1 MRAIVIAQYG
11 GPEQLVLRELPD
23 PEPLPGH
30 VVIEVAAFGLNHA
43 EIYFRQ
49 GVWGDVAKVSGI
61 ECVGRVKIDPDGH
74 LAPGQTV
81 AALMG
86 GMGRTI
92 DGSYAEQ
99 TRVPA
104 SNVVPLDTRLPW
116 EELAAIPE
124 SYATA
129 WTCLQRNLALE
140 RTHTVLIRGATSAL
154 GQAAVNIAVL
164 AGAQVIATTR
174 NPARFAS
181 LQALGA
187 HETLIEAPVLAPAV
201 RTRHPRGIDA
211 VLDLI
216 GTSTLLDSL
225 AAVRPD
231 GRVCM
236 AGFLGGAEPLAAF
249 DPLMHMPS
257 GVHLSFFASA
267 FTFGHADYPLAGI
280 PLQAIV
286 ERAASG
292 AYKAKPARVFRF
304 EEIQKAHRLMEAGDA
319 NGKIVVRV

>member
-11 GPEQLVLRELPD
+11 GPEQLVLRDLPE

-30 VVIEVAAFGLNHA
+30 VLIEVEAFGLNHA

-61 ECVGRVKIDPDGH
+61 ECVGRVKADPDGR
-74 LAPGQTV
+74 LAPGRTV

-92 DGSYAEQ
+92 NGSYAEV

-104 SNVVPLDTRLPW
+104 ANVVPLDTTMPW
-116 EELAAIPE
+116 EELAALPE

-129 WTCLQRNLALE
+129 WTCLQRNLALAD
-140 RTHTVLIRGATSAL
+140 RQTLLIRGATSAL
-154 GQAAVNIAVL
+154 GQAAVNIAAQ

-187 HETLIEAPVLAPAV
+187 QTTLIEAPALAPEFRA
-201 RTRHPRGIDA
+201 RHPRGIDA
-211 VLDLI
+211 VLDLV

-236 AGFLGGAEPLAAF
+236 AGFLGGGAPIAAF

-267 FTFGHADYPLAGI
+267 FTFGNADYPLADI

-286 ERAASG
+286 DRAASG

-304 EEIQKAHRLMEAGDA
+304 DEIQDAHRLMESGGA
-319 NGKIVVRV
+319 NGKIVVRL

>member
-11 GPEQLVLRELPD
+11 GPEQLVLRDLPE

-61 ECVGRVKIDPDGH
+61 ECVGRVKADPDGI

-92 DGSYAEQ
+92 NGSYAEV

-104 SNVVPLDTRLPW
+104 SNVVPLDTTMPW
-116 EELAAIPE
+116 EELAALPE

-129 WTCLQRNLALE
+129 WTCLQRNLALK
-140 RTHTVLIRGATSAL
+140 RGDTVLIRGATSAL
-154 GQAAVNIAVL
+154 GQAAVNIAAQ
-164 AGAQVIATTR
+164 AGAHIIATTR

-187 HETLIEAPVLAPAV
+187 HETGIEAPALAEEIRA
-201 RTRHPRGIDA
+201 RHPRGIDA
-211 VLDLI
+211 VLDLV
-216 GTSTLLDSL
+216 GTSTLLNSL
-225 AAVRPD
+225 RAVRPD

-236 AGFLGGAEPLAAF
+236 AGFLGGGAPIAAF
-249 DPLMHMPS
+249 DPLMQMPS
-257 GVHLSFFASA
+257 GVHVSFFASA
-267 FTFGHADYPLAGI
+267 FTFGNADYPLADI
-280 PLQAIV
+280 PLQATV
-286 ERAASG
+286 DRAASG

-304 EEIQKAHRLMEAGDA
+304 DEIQDAHRLMEANGA
-319 NGKIVVRV
+319 NGKIVVRI